1 MNLIKSFPLSFKKK
15 RIEDIK
21 QPQEYY
27 CSNLECL
34 NEAAQFN
41 QLSALLTD
49 EAYNSYADF
58 YCMDCIVERNISDII

>member
-27 CSNLECL
+27 CSNINCI
-34 NEAAQFN
+34 NEVAQFN
-41 QLSALLTD
+41 ELSRLLTD
-49 EAYNSYADF
+49 TAYNDYADF
-58 YCMDCIVERNISDII
+58 YCMDCIINDKVGS